1 MDVVVDLRPVGDLE
15 NVRPVVTEK
24 SLTTPPLSYLKHER
38 QLLFYRRL
46 LRSDNIVY
54 LFTRFF
60 TTPSRYRLHI
70 PSTAL
75 PSWSSRISCGHRFS
89 FFCFVLFD

>member
-15 NVRPVVTEK
+15 NVRTVVTEK

-60 TTPSRYRLHI
+60 YHSFPL
-70 PSTAL
+70 STAYTQYGTVIL
-75 PSWSSRISCGHRFS
+75 VFTDFLWSPVF
-89 FFCFVLFD
+89 FLLFCFI